1 MRVGVEKV
9 GCCKL
14 FSMIKYDFT
23 ALDFSGQVLSPEF
36 KVEDHF

>member
-1 MRVGVEKV
+1 MQVGVENV
-9 GCCKL
+9 GFCKL
-14 FSMIKYDFT
+14 LSTMKYIFT